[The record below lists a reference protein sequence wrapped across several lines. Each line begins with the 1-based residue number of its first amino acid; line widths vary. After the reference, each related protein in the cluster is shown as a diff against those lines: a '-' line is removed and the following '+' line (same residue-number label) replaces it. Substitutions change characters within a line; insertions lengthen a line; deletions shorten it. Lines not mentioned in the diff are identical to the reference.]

1 MLTSQAVKL
10 ILQTQL
16 LPDGDQARKLSATM
30 RAFNA
35 AADWLAGE
43 AFRLKTANKVELQQ
57 LYYDQLRGDFG
68 LSAQMAI
75 RRIAQVCEDY
85 SRDKSIRP
93 RFRKYASIPYDQRL
107 MSFKG
112 SDRVSLLT
120 LEGRT
125 IVPVIMGKYQSER
138 FNGKHGQSDL
148 VKRKDGKWFLLVTIK
163 TPDVA
168 PEPATDFIGV
178 DFGVVNLAVD
188 SDGETHQG
196 DDVERTRKHYGKVK
210 RSLQRKATKQKRAGI
225 RPLNAKRKLKAISGR
240 ERRFKANTNHT
251 IAKKIVAKATDTG
264 RGVAIEDLEGIRNRT
279 RFRKKQRDRMSKWAF
294 AELRGYIEYKA
305 ALAGVKVQPV
315 DPRDTSK
322 RCPSCNHVRGKNRIR
337 RDVFLCDECGYF
349 DHADIVGAKNIRSG
363 ALVIAREVSV
373 AADGRVSRET
383 SSIYNRG
390 APA

>member
-1 MLTSQAVKL
+1 MLESRAVKL

-16 LPDGDQARKLSATM
+16 LPDADQAKNLSATM

-43 AFRLKTANKVELQQ
+43 AFRLRTANKVELQQ
-57 LYYDQLRGDFG
+57 LHYRRLRDDFA
-68 LSAQMAI
+68 LSAQMVI
-75 RRIAQVCEDY
+75 RCIAQVCEAY
-85 SRDKSIRP
+85 GRDKTKRP
-93 RFRKYASIPYDQRL
+93 RFKKYASMPYDQRL

-112 SDRVSLLT
+112 IDRVSLLT

-138 FNGKHGQSDL
+138 FNGKHGQCDL
-148 VKRKDGKWFLLVTIK
+148 LRRKDDKWFLLVSVEA
-163 TPDVA
+163 PDAA
-168 PEPATDFIGV
+168 PIASTDFIGV

-188 SDGETHQG
+188 SDGEMHMG
-196 DDVERTRKHYGKVK
+196 DDVERTRKHYEKVK
-210 RSLQRKATKQKRAGI
+210 RSLQRKATKQKRGGK
-225 RPLNAKRKLKAISGR
+225 RPLNAKRKLKALSGR

-264 RGVAIEDLEGIRNRT
+264 RGVAIEDLEGIRNRA
-279 RFRKKQRDRMSKWAF
+279 RFRKEQRDRMSKWAF
-294 AELRGYIEYKA
+294 AELRGYIKYKA
-305 ALAGVKVQPV
+305 TLAGVKVIPV

-322 RCPSCNHVRGKNRIR
+322 RCPACDHVSGKNRIR

-373 AADGRVSRET
+373 AAASRVSRET

-390 APA
+390 ASA

>member
-1 MLTSQAVKL
+1 MLT
-10 ILQTQL
+10 LQTQL
-16 LPDGDQARKLSATM
+16 LPDGDQARKLSGAM

-43 AFRLKTANKVELQQ
+43 AFRLRNANKVELQQ
-57 LYYDQLRGDFG
+57 LYYNQLRADFG
-68 LSAQMAI
+68 ISSQMAI
-75 RRIAQVCEDY
+75 RCIAQVCEAY
-85 SRDKSIRP
+85 KRDKSIRP

-120 LEGRT
+120 LVGRT
-125 IVPVIMGKYQSER
+125 IVPVVMGKCQSER
-138 FNGKHGQSDL
+138 FNGKLGQCDL

-163 TPDVA
+163 IPDMA
-168 PEPATDFIGV
+168 PALSTDFIGV

-188 SDGETHQG
+188 SDGEMHQG
-196 DDVERTRKHYGKVK
+196 DDVERTRLHYGKVK
-210 RSLQRKATKQKRAGI
+210 RSLQRKATKQKRGGK
-225 RPLNAKRKLKAISGR
+225 RPLNARRKLKALSGR

-294 AELRGYIEYKA
+294 AELRGDIEYKG
-305 ALAGVKVQPV
+305 ALSGVKVQPV
-315 DPRDTSK
+315 DPRNTS
-322 RCPSCNHVRGKNRIR
+322 RSCQECNHVSKKNRIR

-363 ALVIAREVSV
+363 AQVIAR
-373 AADGRVSRET
+373 
-383 SSIYNRG
+383 
-390 APA
+390 